1 MVAWWMSSPT
11 RWQPMPRR
19 TYRQRAEREI
29 DRTRNHTRQ
38 EFVGWLEE
46 LVAANHIPPLLLATP
61 ETWDTPAR
69 PSICTAISQDSG
81 SWRKSKMPCTRRSS
95 RKMLWCNGFSAK
107 IPKAR
112 ELLTL
117 STSLECMFMSSPS
130 WGAGVSF
137 LKALA
142 VPNPGPELQQWILQ
156 ERRRLRMMYTEDSSK
171 VWTWNFEGL
180 ILIFWRFEPDILKVW
195 TGHKRCTSWRRMLAA
210 NYFLEDRGQP
220 NILNLKFCN
229 SNFEPETSS
238 CSWTFPRLRRAKPT
252 SITRCSW

>member
-11 RWQPMPRR
+11 RWQSMPRR

-69 PSICTAISQDSG
+69 PSICTAINQDSG

-95 RKMLWCNGFSAK
+95 RKMLWSNGFSAK

-130 WGAGVSF
+130 
-137 LKALA
+137 
-142 VPNPGPELQQWILQ
+142 
-156 ERRRLRMMYTEDSSK
+156 
-171 VWTWNFEGL
+171 
-180 ILIFWRFEPDILKVW
+180 
-195 TGHKRCTSWRRMLAA
+195 
-210 NYFLEDRGQP
+210 
-220 NILNLKFCN
+220 
-229 SNFEPETSS
+229 
-238 CSWTFPRLRRAKPT
+238 
-252 SITRCSW
+252 

>member
-1 MVAWWMSSPT
+1 MPYSPSNLIPEGLNLKHARLIRSAPTCSLTSWSRRVAWWISSPT

-130 WGAGVSF
+130 
-137 LKALA
+137 
-142 VPNPGPELQQWILQ
+142 
-156 ERRRLRMMYTEDSSK
+156 
-171 VWTWNFEGL
+171 
-180 ILIFWRFEPDILKVW
+180 
-195 TGHKRCTSWRRMLAA
+195 
-210 NYFLEDRGQP
+210 
-220 NILNLKFCN
+220 
-229 SNFEPETSS
+229 
-238 CSWTFPRLRRAKPT
+238 
-252 SITRCSW
+252 